1 MSGHVFH
8 FTTDQLADP
17 AGRSRLEED
26 IARAVRA
33 GKLISF
39 DTARGS
45 ALWESEGAM
54 KLAVEEFL
62 LMADVVEVDAEDL
75 VTVAGTTDLEEAA
88 RVLLQ
93 GRTRLFMC
101 MEYGEV
107 YLFTENAFAEA
118 GGDTGQMEDERVIRG
133 LLERLSRDERTPEE
147 LASLTDDQLAGYVR
161 EALSI

>member
-8 FTTDQLADP
+8 FTTDQLVDP
-17 AGRSRLEED
+17 AGRGRLEED

-101 MEYGEV
+101 MEYGAV

-118 GGDTGQMEDERVIRG
+118 EGDVGQIENKRVIRG
-133 LLERLSRDERTPEE
+133 LLERLSRDGRTPEE
-147 LASLTDDQLAGYVR
+147 LVSLTDDQLAGYVQA
-161 EALSI
+161 ALSI